1 MDEDLERLLPLLG
14 DYLCNRPRAITAQDM
29 ATLTADG
36 LPAEEAWRLL
46 LVALVGLDTVDDPA
60 DRALYRRCF
69 SKMCHVLD
77 AEAVRQDP
85 YLATIRFP
93 EASDGVW
100 RFTQERYAPWEAFVC
115 DDFRTLADGR
125 TLPQIGCFAE
135 AFAYPAVLENGRLW
149 MSVTPNEMAT
159 IRPVA
164 EAAFGE
170 TVALGLGLGYF
181 AFMALQNPN
190 VRRVTVVER
199 SSEALRLF
207 ERYLLPQFPRRECL
221 RLVQADAFTWM
232 QEAYPKM
239 QPDFLFAD
247 LWHDVS
253 DGLSMARKLR
263 PLAAPSPRTVYH
275 AWIEKTMAVYDETF
289 SK

>member
-1 MDEDLERLLPLLG
+1 
-14 DYLCNRPRAITAQDM
+14 
-29 ATLTADG
+29 
-36 LPAEEAWRLL
+36 
-46 LVALVGLDTVDDPA
+46 
-60 DRALYRRCF
+60 
-69 SKMCHVLD
+69 
-77 AEAVRQDP
+77 
-85 YLATIRFP
+85 
-93 EASDGVW
+93 
-100 RFTQERYAPWEAFVC
+100 
-115 DDFRTLADGR
+115 
-125 TLPQIGCFAE
+125 
-135 AFAYPAVLENGRLW
+135 

-164 EAAFGE
+164 EVSFGE

-199 SSEALRLF
+199 SSVALRLF

-232 QEAYPKM
+232 QEVYPKM

-263 PLAAPSPRTVYH
+263 PLAAASPRTVYH
-275 AWIEKTMAVYDETF
+275 AWIEKTLAVYDATF
-289 SK
+289 SQ